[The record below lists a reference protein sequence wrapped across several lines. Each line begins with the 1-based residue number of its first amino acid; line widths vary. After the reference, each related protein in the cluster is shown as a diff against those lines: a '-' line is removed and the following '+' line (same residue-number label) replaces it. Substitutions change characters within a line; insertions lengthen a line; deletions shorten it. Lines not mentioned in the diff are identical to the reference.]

1 MKTKDG
7 RDVEVRDKRGVV
19 LKEGDLIA
27 VGMRVSNYG
36 TIRIGT
42 ILEYLERPQ
51 QYGGTN
57 CYIKVDWRVMDKI
70 WDPKKPTN
78 LTVITETN
86 VNEHNRKRG
95 TWWQAHEFIKVTLP
109 DEETQM

>member
-19 LKEGDLIA
+19 LTEGDLIA
-27 VGMRVSNYG
+27 VGMRNGNYG

-42 ILEYLERPQ
+42 VIEYLERPQ
-51 QYGGTN
+51 HYGGTN
-57 CYIKVDWRVMDKI
+57 CYIKVDWQVMDKT

-78 LTVITETN
+78 LSVTTETN
-86 VNEHNRKRG
+86 VPNYRRERDA
-95 TWWQAHEFIKVTLP
+95 WWQGHEFIKVQLP
-109 DEETQM
+109 DADT